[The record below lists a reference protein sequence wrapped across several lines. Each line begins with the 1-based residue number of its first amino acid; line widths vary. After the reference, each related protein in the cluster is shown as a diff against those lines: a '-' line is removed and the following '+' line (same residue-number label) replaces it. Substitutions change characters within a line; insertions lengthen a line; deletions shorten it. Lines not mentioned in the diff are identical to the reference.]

1 MRPYHWSTGSNLL
14 ISSRTFQWK
23 CTILEV
29 PESAMK
35 NWQLTSERKSQQF
48 TEWFTTKI
56 LFLICPLKESTSTL
70 QLKYFSTRKWPTI
83 KYVQNRG
90 RTKHALTNFSP
101 TMILTI
107 MIYILCTSAK
117 PSVADP
123 SWYCIAEI
131 GEKIISLRTAK
142 LKYEELY

>member
-29 PESAMK
+29 PESAIK
-35 NWQLTSERKSQQF
+35 NWHHISERKSQQF

-56 LFLICPLKESTSTL
+56 LFLICLLKESTSTL
-70 QLKYFSTRKWPTI
+70 QPKYFSTRKWPTI

-90 RTKHALTNFSP
+90 RTKHVLTNFSP
-101 TMILTI
+101 TMIPTI

-117 PSVADP
+117 RSAADP
-123 SWYCIAEI
+123 PWYCIAEI